1 MMIGVVVRLRVDCC
15 LPLAETLERIVGV
28 VADIE
33 PFLNISREEKRSNDA
48 KREGEKA
55 NQIS

>member
-1 MMIGVVVRLRVDCC
+1 MMSGVVDRLRVDCC

-33 PFLNISREEKRSNDA
+33 PFLNISREEKQRRKKGGRKSESN
-48 KREGEKA
+48 
-55 NQIS
+55 